1 MDMFDKS
8 LVTTLVK
15 MTHVLGT
22 YHGPYLRFYGAQAK
36 NMYTDEEEPL
46 TRARMSMCRV
56 CFYHVGQDSISK
68 SPGICGEA
76 LACMSFECIRFQ
88 VDVIAGDGN
97 KACYL
102 ATPKAGGCPT
112 YEVSLLQFW
121 INCMIHTATK
131 ARIKNYGKAPD
142 VRVKHFIS
150 CTYKDLEFL
159 AKHLRGITTNTYT
172 HELAKKTENVG
183 DCCMMSVCAWGHAR
197 LESEED
203 INDFGDQDHMDF
215 VGEFSCSVNE
225 TCLSCDHNIFMV
237 APAGTDAHNPL
248 LIHLKPSDMEWKEKR
263 SYMHPAKKQ
272 QREEIRKD
280 MEGYSKVE

>member
-1 MDMFDKS
+1 MIDPTSLDKS
-8 LVTTLVK
+8 HPYRSSPQFSLMFWNLGNWCRSRFNKCPLPEKLQKFAPHINYEVDRDREKIRDKPQFNNCFINVVK
-15 MTHVLGT
+15 NPGAHLIMNCEAQSL
-22 YHGPYLRFYGAQAK
+22 YPYKYL
-36 NMYTDEEEPL
+36 L
-46 TRARMSMCRV
+46 
-56 CFYHVGQDSISK
+56 
-68 SPGICGEA
+68 CGEA
-76 LACMSFECIRFQ
+76 LACKSFECIRFL

-172 HELAKKTENVG
+172 HELAKKTANFG
-183 DCCMMSVCAWGHAR
+183 DCCMMSVCAWRTAR

-215 VGEFSCSVNE
+215 VGKIFEFS
-225 TCLSCDHNIFMV
+225 
-237 APAGTDAHNPL
+237 
-248 LIHLKPSDMEWKEKR
+248 
-263 SYMHPAKKQ
+263 Q
-272 QREEIRKD
+272 
-280 MEGYSKVE
+280 